1 MTNSL
6 TPRQQ
11 RAYDLRRSGMKIREI
26 ARDMKTT
33 PEQVRQLLARAMRK
47 MGFPVDEYGG
57 Y

>member
-11 RAYDLRRSGMKIREI
+11 RAYDLRQTGMKIREI

-33 PEQVRQLLARAMRK
+33 PEQVRQLLARAMCK
-47 MGFPVDEYGG
+47 LGFPVDEYGG